1 MMLRFREDKIKRLES
16 AVAGLTPIDTYL
28 LQEKDS
34 LLEEVQILRNRLER
48 NPEVTRFAMENI
60 RLLEDLRRFVLL
72 IKICVEFFYM
82 GVYCLIHK
90 SL

>member
-16 AVAGLTPIDTYL
+16 AVAGLTPTDTYL
-28 LQEKDS
+28 LQEKNS

-60 RLLEDLRRFVLL
+60 RLLEDLRRFVFADKNL
-72 IKICVEFFYM
+72 F
-82 GVYCLIHK
+82 
-90 SL
+90 

>member
-1 MMLRFREDKIKRLES
+1 MES
-16 AVAGLTPIDTYL
+16 AVAGLTPTDTYL

-60 RLLEDLRRFVLL
+60 RLLEDLRRFVFADKNL
-72 IKICVEFFYM
+72 F
-82 GVYCLIHK
+82 
-90 SL
+90 

>member
-16 AVAGLTPIDTYL
+16 AVAGLTPTDTYL

-60 RLLEDLRRFVLL
+60 RLLEDLRRFVFADKNL
-72 IKICVEFFYM
+72 F
-82 GVYCLIHK
+82 
-90 SL
+90 